1 MPLTIESPN
10 KVLGSL
16 DHGGRE
22 KSFRQ
27 PRLWVLLCL
36 IVAAS
41 FVIRI
46 AALVHW
52 GTGAIE
58 SEGAEYTTIAE
69 NLRNGV
75 GYVGLVSPGP
85 QLVFP
90 PLFPL
95 LIAAASLATRNFEW
109 AGRLVSLVLGGL
121 LPLPVFGIASRLFN
135 RNVGFIAA
143 ILVVVHPLLVN
154 LSFSVLSE
162 APYTTVFLTA
172 VYAVVWALNQSSVKP
187 WLVVGGAFGLAYL
200 TRQEAVAA
208 MLLAALFALVA
219 TEGGLVPRGKRALT
233 VIAVFFVFALPE
245 VVFIYRETGKIRLDG
260 KSAQFFALGRRI
272 LIAQESASSDHPRPD
287 AQNGGPSPAPSAQSW
302 QPWEEKWAFY
312 AIDDHLNPT
321 GIAMLPHA
329 EVVRETRI
337 NLKELVHL
345 VGKGIRRNAPIFV
358 EQLSSR
364 WLGGPFLPALALL
377 GAFRRP
383 WRRGQGSSRLFVLL
397 VAAAPV
403 LATFTALWSQDRY
416 YFVLVPFFIIWAAN
430 GLVELGLWTKAS
442 SAAAGWMALA
452 RPAVSQ
458 WIIPGL
464 IGLAIV
470 IYPIKAVRQLYIFG
484 EGSPSTRVEKEVGL
498 WIGHQQHQV
507 RIMDLS
513 IKLAFHADAKWVMF
527 PYCGPDLAVR
537 FLDATK
543 VDYIILRR
551 GHAFTRYYQ
560 EWMTQGI
567 PDPRAELVHISPKAD
582 AEFMVYRWHQSD
594 TTRPQLQETRN

>member
-1 MPLTIESPN
+1 MPLTIESDN
-10 KVLGSL
+10 TVLGSL

-27 PRLWVLLCL
+27 PRLGVLLCL

-46 AALVHW
+46 TALVHW

-85 QLVFP
+85 QLTFP

-143 ILVVVHPLLVN
+143 IFVVVHPLLVN

-187 WLVVGGAFGLAYL
+187 WLVVGGVFGLAYL

-219 TEGGLVPRGKRALT
+219 TKGGLVPRGKRALA

-287 AQNGGPSPAPSAQSW
+287 AQNDRPSPAPSVKSW

-321 GIAMLPHA
+321 GIAVLPHA

-345 VGKGIRRNAPIFV
+345 VEKGIRLNAPVFV

-416 YFVLVPFFIIWAAN
+416 YFVLVPFLIIWAAN

-452 RPAVSQ
+452 RPVVSQ

-470 IYPIKAVRQLYIFG
+470 IYPIKGVRQNYVFM
-484 EGSPSTRVEKEVGL
+484 EGAPSTRVEKEVGL
-498 WIGHQQHQV
+498 WIGHQQNQV

-527 PYCGPDLAVR
+527 PYCSPDLAIR

-543 VDYIILRR
+543 VDYVVLRR
-551 GHAFTRYYQ
+551 GQTFTKYYQ

-567 PDPRAELVHISPKAD
+567 PGSRAELIHISPDAD
-582 AEFMVYRWHQSD
+582 AKFAIYRWH
-594 TTRPQLQETRN
+594 RAG